1 MIRIPFEILTALE
14 TVLDFYW
21 QDEERH
27 FEETPEEDR
36 DDHIFNSLK
45 IMQAFIN
52 SDDTVPVFESDQTAT
67 RYEVQ
72 TEMLSGWENC
82 WTTDA
87 GEHNSNGTPVTYA
100 TREEA
105 EQAIQDHIADCIDAV
120 ESGDMMDSPD
130 PTSLRVVEVAP

>member
-1 MIRIPFEILTALE
+1 MIRLPSEILTALE

-21 QDEERH
+21 HDEERH

-45 IMQAFIN
+45 VMQAFIN
-52 SDDTVPVFESDQTAT
+52 SDDTVPVFETEQTAT

-87 GEHNSNGTPVTYA
+87 GERNPNGTPVTYA
-100 TREEA
+100 TREDA
-105 EQAIQDHIADCIDAV
+105 EQAIKDYIADCIDAV

-130 PTSLRVVEVAP
+130 PTSLRVVEVAS

>member
-1 MIRIPFEILTALE
+1 MIRVPSEILTALE

-21 QDEERH
+21 HDEERH
-27 FEETPEEDR
+27 YEETPEEDR

-45 IMQAFIN
+45 IMQAFVN
-52 SDDTVPVFESDQTAT
+52 SDDTVPVFTSEQTAT

-82 WTTDA
+82 WTTGA
-87 GEHNSNGTPVTYA
+87 GEHNPNGTPVTYA
-100 TREEA
+100 TRAEA
-105 EQAIQDHIADCIDAV
+105 EQAIQDHIADCVDAV

-130 PTSLRVVEVAP
+130 PTSVVSKN